1 MTRNR
6 PPAGLAGPR
15 RVGQHPHVPAV
26 RRRFS
31 LFVKGLLGLGAVL
44 VAAGCSASDKPLD
57 IFQGDGSESQTINTL
72 QKPVFLVAIIIG
84 ILVMAAVV
92 VIVVKFRAKPG
103 DDDELPP
110 QTHGALGLEL
120 GWTLLP
126 AVILAFVAVGTV
138 VTIFDLAE
146 TPEGAMEIDVYGQQW
161 WWGFEYD
168 TNDDGQT
175 DITTATEMVIPAGE
189 PVVVNIRSRDVIH
202 SFWIPALNGKRDA
215 VPGRT
220 HTLTIQADD
229 PGIYRGQCTEFCG
242 LSHSRMQ
249 MRVVALAR
257 ADYDAWV
264 ENQLR
269 DAATPTDVEA
279 AAGLDLFKGQCVAC
293 HQINGVDEVP
303 YAAQV
308 SGAAPNLTHLMTR
321 STFAGGIFE
330 LYDQAND
337 GDPNYDLD
345 GIPYNQLPEQGTF
358 NRNQLEAWLRNPPA
372 EKPMAPDPT
381 QFSSVGRGMPNLNLS
396 ERQIDQL
403 VAYLETLK

>member
-1 MTRNR
+1 MSTDR
-6 PPAGLAGPR
+6 PRPGLAGRP
-15 RVGQHPHVPAV
+15 RVGQAPNVSP
-26 RRRFS
+26 RRRS
-31 LFVKGLLGLGAVL
+31 LALRGLSALGLTAL
-44 VAAGCSASDKPLD
+44 LAGCAAEGKPLD
-57 IFQGDGSESQTINTL
+57 IFQGDGSQSQIINDL
-72 QKPVFLVAIIIG
+72 QIPVFWIAVVVG
-84 ILVMAAVV
+84 VLVMAAVLL
-92 VIVVKFRAKPG
+92 IVVKFRAKP
-103 DDDELPP
+103 DDDDLPA

-126 AVILAFVAVGTV
+126 AVLLAFVAVGTV

-146 TPEGAMEIDVYGQQW
+146 TPEDAIEIDVYGQQW

-168 TNDDGQT
+168 VDQDGEI
-175 DITTATEMVIPAGE
+175 DITTATEMVIPAGQD
-189 PVVVNIRSRDVIH
+189 VVVNIKSRDVIH
-202 SFWIPALNGKRDA
+202 SFWIPALNGKKDA

-220 HTLTIQADD
+220 HQLNIQADE

-242 LSHSRMQ
+242 LSHARMQ
-249 MRVVALAR
+249 MRVVALDR
-257 ADYDAWV
+257 PDYDAWV

-269 DAATPTDVEA
+269 DARTPTDPEA
-279 AAGLDLFKGQCVAC
+279 AAGLTVFQGQCVTC
-293 HQINGVDEVP
+293 HQVNGVDEVAF
-303 YAAQV
+303 AAQV

-337 GDPNYDLD
+337 GDPNYDLG
-345 GIPYNQLPEQGTF
+345 GIPYNDLPEEGTF

-381 QFSSVGRGMPNLNLS
+381 QYSQYGRGMPNLNLS
-396 ERQIDQL
+396 EQQIDQL